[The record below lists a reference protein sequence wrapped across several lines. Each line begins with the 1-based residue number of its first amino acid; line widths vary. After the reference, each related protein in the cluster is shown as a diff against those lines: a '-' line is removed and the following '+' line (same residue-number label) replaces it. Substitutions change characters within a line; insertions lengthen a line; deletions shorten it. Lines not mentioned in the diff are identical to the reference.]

1 MRTSVPRR
9 RLVAA
14 AVALTVAAALPGCGG
29 EPLAPLP
36 VQAAGPASGAPVS
49 RTPSVRPNEPAT
61 TAGTPPREAAPTTT
75 RRPAPAGTTTTRTR
89 TTTPPAEDTSNCYGA
104 GERREVNLQETVLD
118 LLPPMCFHT
127 GGTLRLY
134 NAGPGEVTATPENL
148 RTTRYAAAVHDVHFI
163 RPGTVDVAVTTDGQ
177 TQVITVVVIE

>member
-1 MRTSVPRR
+1 MRTPAARR

-14 AVALTVAAALPGCGG
+14 LTLTVAAALTGCGG

-49 RTPSVRPNEPAT
+49 RTASVRPNEPAAT
-61 TAGTPPREAAPTTT
+61 TAGTPPRGAAPATT
-75 RRPAPAGTTTTRTR
+75 RRPAPAGTTTRAG
-89 TTTPPAEDTSNCYGA
+89 TTTPPTEDTTNCHGA

-148 RTTRYAAAVHDVHFI
+148 RTKRYAAAVHDVYFI
-163 RPGTVDVAVTTDGQ
+163 RPGTVDVAVTLDGQ

>member
-9 RLVAA
+9 CLVAA
-14 AVALTVAAALPGCGG
+14 ALALTVAAALPGCGG

-49 RTPSVRPNEPAT
+49 GTPSVRPNEPAT
-61 TAGTPPREAAPTTT
+61 TAGTPPRGAAPTTT
-75 RRPAPAGTTTTRTR
+75 RRPAPAGTTTRTR
-89 TTTPPAEDTSNCYGA
+89 TTTAPTEDTSNCYGA

-118 LLPPMCFHT
+118 LLAPMCFHT
-127 GGTLRLY
+127 GGILRLY

-148 RTTRYAAAVHDVHFI
+148 RTKRYAAAVHDVHFI
-163 RPGTVDVAVTTDGQ
+163 RPGTVDVAVTMDGQ
-177 TQVITVVVIE
+177 TQVIAVVVIE